1 MSYIQQNKFKELK
14 TSSTVDKKLSPRKYY
29 FPDTAGHE
37 TQDT

>member
-14 TSSTVDKKLSPRKYY
+14 TSSTVDKELSPRKYY
-29 FPDTAGHE
+29 FPDAAGNE